1 MYDDLAKK
9 YKEGSDFSIL
19 CADLGPAMIEISKE
33 KIEKKGWKGIT
44 AEVID
49 QNDLSSLGDGT
60 FTHALTGLGIN
71 FVKDADKVLQGEPA
85 VAGVFWHVHIAI
97 YGRLTNGYI
106 YVSQK

>member
-33 KIEKKGWKGIT
+33 KIEKKGWKGVT

-49 QNDLSSLGDGT
+49 QNDLSSLGDES
-60 FTHALTGLGIN
+60 FTHVLTGLGIN

-85 VAGVFWHVHIAI
+85 VMLMLRHVPIK
-97 YGRLTNGYI
+97 
-106 YVSQK
+106 VK